1 MESLEQELITM
12 LRRLPVPITISW
24 RSGQYHWQ
32 CAQGTGESPHLIIAV
47 EEALRFLLGGLT
59 ARVRAEERK
68 KDLSDPR
75 EDS

>member
-47 EEALRFLLGGLT
+47 EEALRFLLSGPT
-59 ARVRAEERK
+59 TQVSAEERR
-68 KDLSDPR
+68 KDRSDPGA
-75 EDS
+75 DL